1 MKRRIQKMIWSVMM
15 LAFLSGCGPLGD
27 LGKGIGD
34 IFNSFK
40 LP

>member
-1 MKRRIQKMIWSVMM
+1 MKRRIQQMIWSVMV
-15 LAFLSGCGPLGD
+15 LVLLSGCGPLRD

-34 IFNSFK
+34 IFNSFQ